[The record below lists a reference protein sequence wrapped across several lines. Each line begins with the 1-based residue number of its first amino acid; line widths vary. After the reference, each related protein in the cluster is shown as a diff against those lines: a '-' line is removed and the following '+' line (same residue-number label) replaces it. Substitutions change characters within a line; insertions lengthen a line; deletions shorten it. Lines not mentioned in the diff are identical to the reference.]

1 MRRIVVAEFL
11 TLDGVME
18 DPGGAEKTPHGGW
31 SVPYW
36 NDEIAKI
43 KAEEFTNSDAMLLG
57 RVTYQGFAAAWPSR
71 KDEGADKINS
81 MPKFV
86 VSTSLKKLEWK
97 NSHLIK
103 PDIVEEIR
111 NLKRLPGTDI
121 LVNGSGM
128 LVRTLMDADLV
139 DEYRLLVY
147 PVVLGAGKH
156 LFRDAAYKPLK
167 QSQVKIFDC
176 GVTLLVYH

>member
-1 MRRIVVAEFL
+1 
-11 TLDGVME
+11 
-18 DPGGAEKTPHGGW
+18 
-31 SVPYW
+31 
-36 NDEIAKI
+36 
-43 KAEEFTNSDAMLLG
+43 MLLG

-111 NLKRLPGTDI
+111 NLKRLPG
-121 LVNGSGM
+121 
-128 LVRTLMDADLV
+128 
-139 DEYRLLVY
+139 
-147 PVVLGAGKH
+147 AGH
-156 LFRDAAYKPLK
+156 PCQWQRDACPHLA
-167 QSQVKIFDC
+167 
-176 GVTLLVYH
+176 